1 MKKEIK
7 VIVNRQDI
15 CLKSSEPIVKGSKGY
30 LQCRFSFSEEW
41 QKMKKVAV
49 FSDAYGFKEEHAVP
63 VIENVCPV
71 PDEVTD
77 GHRIYI
83 KVVGKQDGVMIK
95 TRVCALDQEG

>member
-1 MKKEIK
+1 
-7 VIVNRQDI
+7 
-15 CLKSSEPIVKGSKGY
+15 
-30 LQCRFSFSEEW
+30 
-41 QKMKKVAV
+41 MKKVAV